1 MNLNVE
7 YIILNNKK
15 TDMKTNE
22 FIKEYNF
29 HDKRAYGFEL
39 DKQNNVL
46 KFFVSQKNDGQITL
60 WQVIFDGVSKFKCTI
75 DISKID
81 EYLLNIFKSKHT
93 KNGIEIVFD
102 NENYTTIYFSAQNI
116 EVIE

>member
-1 MNLNVE
+1 
-7 YIILNNKK
+7 
-15 TDMKTNE
+15 MKINE

-29 HDKRAYGFEL
+29 HDKRAYSFKL

-46 KFFVSQKNDGQITL
+46 KFFVSQKTNGQITL
-60 WQVIFDGVSKFKCTI
+60 WQVIFEEISNFKCTT

-102 NENYTTIYFSAQNI
+102 NDNYTTIYFSAKNV
-116 EVIE
+116 EVLE